1 MLGAGAL
8 GQPRGRVWGG
18 RREEGSGW
26 GTHVYLWWIKKK
38 LKEKKKE
45 KKKTKK
51 NPNILMPGL
60 QVGSV
65 GKEPGCNAG
74 DIRDVGS
81 VSGLG
86 RSPGEGHGKPL

>member
-1 MLGAGAL
+1 MD
-8 GQPRGRVWGG
+8 RVILNKHKEGD
-18 RREEGSGW
+18 RRCN
-26 GTHVYLWWIKKK
+26 
-38 LKEKKKE
+38 LK
-45 KKKTKK
+45 T
-51 NPNILMPGL
+51 NILMPGL

-81 VSGLG
+81 ISGLG